1 VNSIR
6 RIGSSPRWSDI
17 VIYRGVAR
25 WVEVAE
31 DASQDARGQI
41 AQVLLQVDQT
51 LEQLGSGRTQLLEI
65 VIYLADLADGA
76 VLNELWDQWVPR
88 DHAPIRACVQAGLSG
103 SLRVEMIVSA
113 AVPE

>member
-1 VNSIR
+1 MTSIR
-6 RIGSSPRWSDI
+6 RIGSSPRWSDV
-17 VIYRGVAR
+17 VIHRGVAR

-41 AQVLLQVDQT
+41 GQVLDQIDQT
-51 LEQLGSGRTQLLEI
+51 VKQIGTTRNALLEI

-76 VLNELWDQWVPR
+76 VLNELWDQWVLR
-88 DHAPIRACVQAGLSG
+88 DHPPIRACVQAGLSG